1 MVVLL
6 VVVDIQASGA
16 RRAPV
21 IRPKCGAPPTKLSS
35 VEARRSA
42 QSFIIAAERLPWRL
56 LLSPPLGGPENMAL
70 DEALMARARRT
81 GDTVLRVYEW
91 SRPTLSLGRNQRA
104 VGLYREAMLAE
115 RGIGVVRRPTGGRAL
130 LHHREITYSVTAPCD
145 DSGALLSEY
154 GRINALLRSALQ
166 SLGVPVV
173 VAEPAG
179 RAAAPSASPCFAE
192 PARGELTLHGRKLVG
207 SAQWRERGAMLQHGS
222 ILVDDDQSSIPGL
235 LREPVAPPPR
245 PATLRDALGRE
256 PVITELSDAL
266 FHAVRSLADP
276 DAAPLE
282 IDDDLTRDATA
293 IAERYRDDAWT
304 WRR

>member
-21 IRPKCGAPPTKLSS
+21 DSSEMWGGAHKAIFRPGATFR
-35 VEARRSA
+35 AR
-42 QSFIIAAERLPWRL
+42 SFIIAAERLPWRL
-56 LLSPPLGGPENMAL
+56 LLSPPLRGPENMAL
-70 DEALMARARRT
+70 DEALMARARRS
-81 GDTVLRVYEW
+81 GETVLRVYEW

-104 VGLYREAMLAE
+104 AGLYREAMLAE

-145 DSGALLSEY
+145 DTGALLTEY
-154 GRINALLRSALQ
+154 GRINALLRIALE

-192 PARGELTLHGRKLVG
+192 PARGELTLHG
-207 SAQWRERGAMLQHGS
+207 
-222 ILVDDDQSSIPGL
+222 
-235 LREPVAPPPR
+235 
-245 PATLRDALGRE
+245 
-256 PVITELSDAL
+256 
-266 FHAVRSLADP
+266 
-276 DAAPLE
+276 
-282 IDDDLTRDATA
+282 
-293 IAERYRDDAWT
+293 
-304 WRR
+304 